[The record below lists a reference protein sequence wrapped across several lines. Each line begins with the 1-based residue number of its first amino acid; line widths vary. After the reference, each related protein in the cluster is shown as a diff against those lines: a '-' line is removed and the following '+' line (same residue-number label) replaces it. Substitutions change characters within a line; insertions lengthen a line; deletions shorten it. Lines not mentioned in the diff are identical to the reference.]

1 MAAIHSV
8 DAAVRLS
15 TSRQSAAV
23 LLAAIAVFALQT
35 GARAVAD
42 DAPGL
47 EQPSQPRDHVERLYT
62 EKIRIFSDLMKRDR
76 SEEAGILALQLQLL
90 EPENPAN
97 EAMAIVVGQA
107 AHAGR
112 QQLDARLAHRIVSV
126 DQVCRLTIEEEKRL
140 RLAGR
145 GDIKRFCNRADSTL
159 LSSLFER
166 GSMFDKVLK
175 TTLTPEQ
182 MAAYNEAA
190 RWSIDGSV
198 VRFVDPVFKKVWI
211 GLGEAD
217 GLKPRTI
224 FVVRKKLR
232 VEHDPGELGDE
243 FGDEGIKG
251 TIEILRVLEKN
262 LSEATVLEET
272 IDDPIAKGDPIVPQ
286 RQTAQ

>member
-1 MAAIHSV
+1 
-8 DAAVRLS
+8 
-15 TSRQSAAV
+15 
-23 LLAAIAVFALQT
+23 
-35 GARAVAD
+35 
-42 DAPGL
+42 
-47 EQPSQPRDHVERLYT
+47 
-62 EKIRIFSDLMKRDR
+62 MKRDR